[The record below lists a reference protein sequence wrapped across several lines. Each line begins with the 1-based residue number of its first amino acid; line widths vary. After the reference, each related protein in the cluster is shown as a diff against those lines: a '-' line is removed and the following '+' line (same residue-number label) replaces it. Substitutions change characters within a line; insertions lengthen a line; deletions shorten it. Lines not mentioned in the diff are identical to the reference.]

1 MVRKIFKFRKQG
13 AGRAK
18 IGVGSR
24 LELGA
29 LWAEETLMIIMWGAL
44 GGFEEQRAG
53 TARSH
58 EEVRGRSGLDQTV
71 GTS

>member
-1 MVRKIFKFRKQG
+1 MVGKIFKFRKQG

-18 IGVGSR
+18 IGVAGR

-29 LWAEETLMIIMWGAL
+29 LWAEATLMITVWGAL

-53 TARSH
+53 TARS
-58 EEVRGRSGLDQTV
+58 Q
-71 GTS
+71 